1 MLSIIGYWLCY
12 TRSELCDWAF
22 IPQALCVTIFV
33 LLGHNYYK
41 LNHKNRWLL
50 AAAIVTLPFYVYS
63 VVIDEYI
70 SLADLQMGPNYLVY
84 VADAVFGISVV
95 MLISLYI
102 QRFRASGFLNVLGV
116 YSLYIFGLH
125 ANNSFLNP
133 LLQKTM
139 CLLGNEDVASYST
152 SITYGLVKT
161 FYCIIITLAIGWL
174 LKRYLPFFFGYRKDD
189 KWLLKLKTNNEYV
202 KR

>member
-1 MLSIIGYWLCY
+1 MCDSK
-12 TRSELCDWAF
+12 SVLCDCAY
-22 IPQALCVTIFV
+22 IPQGLCVTIFL

-41 LNHKNRWLL
+41 LNHKIKLS
-50 AAAIVTLPFYVYS
+50 AGVAIVTLPFFIYS
-63 VVIDEYI
+63 VLKKEFV
-70 SLADLQMGPNYLVY
+70 SLGDLEMGSNYLVY
-84 VADAVFGISVV
+84 TADGIFGISVV

-102 QRFRASGFLNVLGV
+102 QRFRAFGILNVLGV

-161 FYCIIITLAIGWL
+161 FYCIIITLAVGWL
-174 LKRYLPFFFGYRKDD
+174 LKRYLPFFFGYSKDD
-189 KWLLKLKTNNEYV
+189 KLLLKLKNDNNG
-202 KR
+202 K